1 MFRIGLKALD
11 LCGSHLNESTTRDDE
26 GRRWIDGAVGPGD
39 VGFFSFFFC
48 LIYFLGE
55 EFWTGEWMFFFC
67 FFDFCF
73 FLGVGVMDFL
83 SASFW
88 VM

>member
-1 MFRIGLKALD
+1 M
-11 LCGSHLNESTTRDDE
+11 
-26 GRRWIDGAVGPGD
+26 D
-39 VGFFSFFFC
+39 VFVF
-48 LIYFLGE
+48 
-55 EFWTGEWMFFFC
+55 